1 MLTKIGLKAAG
12 RTRGEYHVQNSVGSR
27 ECAEQM
33 ALLSEAL
40 ISVEWKKHNIII
52 SQSKKIH
59 FLQLTFLNAY

>member
-12 RTRGEYHVQNSVGSR
+12 QTRDEFQVQNNVGSR

-40 ISVEWKKHNIII
+40 ISIEWKKHNIII
-52 SQSKKIH
+52 SQRKKSI
-59 FLQLTFLNAY
+59 LG